1 MVITVDG
8 SKAVLKGYEHEFE
21 RKSAGRG
28 DGAFMPEEQY
38 GSLYGIGEAA
48 VLNPLAF
55 RMVGCTDGGAA
66 KGAGAGIVSLRGA
79 HKARSRGQEVLLER
93 DTGSCSGM
101 LIYPNGAT
109 ISCNCAFRFTKTQSE
124 TAPVKTE
131 TATRLPAGHRGDG
144 SKDAS
149 DKSEE
154 KDTDKKPIIEPITI
168 TSVSWIDREKLRKE
182 LPELFNRK
190 KEKGWPYGW
199 PYVVMAGALATSNK
213 APPYKLKLD
222 ESKKPIYKK
231 YKKTGSNKKSERLT
245 IRKKEEGLSDDFRD
259 LTHYTLK
266 WNEEKWNEEG
276 LSDDFRALIHYTLKW
291 NEDGELEEIADK
303 DLNPGFTPKLNKNI
317 EEIPSWEKRKY
328 DISISIGEEVNNFPW
343 WEPWWEWNYPGSGPH
358 PGEKSPL
365 SVIKRGELPASS
377 LKIPEG
383 AEVLSSALIKF
394 RMGEESNSLLTGKL
408 VRSPFHAP
416 WVWCEHAVILERD
429 KVKGDQV
436 SLLANGSHFPSHAWY
451 VNGKKVLCKLQ
462 ETVEISEYE
471 PILSTGMPVRG
482 KYWMLGLI
490 RNAYYANAYY
500 APAGP
505 AWPKA
510 KYDKWPKAGMF
521 GLKKKPVPEHDYTL
535 KDTSPTFL
543 RLLNLSDSF
552 LSNLLSDSFFS
563 NGNVTERQCT
573 LKDTSPTQLKILLF
587 KRERD

>member
-38 GSLYGIGEAA
+38 GSLHGIGEAA

-131 TATRLPAGHRGDG
+131 TATRLPAGRRGDG

-149 DKSEE
+149 DKPEE

-168 TSVSWIDREKLRKE
+168 TSVSWIDRKKILESFNGEEVSRGRLIKQWSLRTM
-182 LPELFNRK
+182 
-190 KEKGWPYGW
+190 
-199 PYVVMAGALATSNK
+199 VAALITSNE
-213 APPYKLKLD
+213 APPDKLKLD
-222 ESKKPIYKK
+222 ELKKRSYEKA
-231 YKKTGSNKKSERLT
+231 
-245 IRKKEEGLSDDFRD
+245 GL
-259 LTHYTLK
+259 Y
-266 WNEEKWNEEG
+266 
-276 LSDDFRALIHYTLKW
+276 DDFRALITYTLKW

-303 DLNPGFTPKLNKNI
+303 DLNPGFTPEPDMEKI
-317 EEIPSWEKRKY
+317 REIPRMNKILRWFLLSPPERSQKFLAP
-328 DISISIGEEVNNFPW
+328 EVF
-343 WEPWWEWNYPGSGPH
+343 SSH
-358 PGEKSPL
+358 RGEKSPL
-365 SVIKRGELPASS
+365 SDIVLGKKHPASS
-377 LKIPEG
+377 LEIPEG

-394 RMGEESNSLLTGKL
+394 RMGEENNSLLTGKFSL
-408 VRSPFHAP
+408 KILKLIGEFIKLYVNKQMGKRKQIVKNNQRGGKKQKGDSIFHIGSPFHAP
-416 WVWCEHAVILERD
+416 WVWCEHAVIRQGD
-429 KVKGDQV
+429 TVK
-436 SLLANGSHFPSHAWY
+436 LLASGSHFPSHAWY
-451 VNGKKVLCKLQ
+451 VNGKKVGTALQ
-462 ETVEISEYE
+462 ETVRISKDE
-471 PILSTGMPVRG
+471 PVLSTGMPVSV
-482 KYWMLGLI
+482 
-490 RNAYYANAYY
+490 N

-510 KYDKWPKAGMF
+510 KHDTLKALKDRPKY
-521 GLKKKPVPEHDYTL
+521 KQPVTQHKYTL
-535 KDTSPTFL
+535 PAQSEFL
-543 RLLNLSDSF
+543 RSLSDR
-552 LSNLLSDSFFS
+552 FFS
-563 NGNVTERQCT
+563 KLLPNGNVTERQCT
-573 LKDTSPTQLKILLF
+573 ALNRFEHTFPSDLLW
-587 KRERD
+587 